1 MNYYYHLNENDS
13 LVFKP
18 TSSNPYDFELFT
30 KGEATKEVKIGSYIN
45 NKWEFD
51 NIPQRST
58 FMNLFL
64 LDRKG
69 FQRALKNYFWSV
81 DEKPTVWECAWRR
94 FTIKITKTKRKVV
107 DSFYNSVYNG
117 RY

>member
-1 MNYYYHLNENDS
+1 MNYHYHLNENDS
-13 LVFKP
+13 LTFKP
-18 TSSNPYDFELFT
+18 TGSNPYDFELFT
-30 KGEATKEVKIGSYIN
+30 KGEATKELKIGNYVN

-107 DSFYNSVYNG
+107 DSFYNSVYSG
-117 RY
+117 RN